1 MNQVSIIKVAVTCAL
16 AGVCLSGFAQDHELT
31 TDVVVVGGGI
41 SGLSS
46 AMSVLDHGGKVVV
59 LEQLPG
65 LDGAGNY
72 FEGAFAADSDYK
84 RRNGLTEPT
93 ADQVYKDVVRFYN
106 YRINA
111 VVLRTLI
118 NESGPAMD
126 WIETKGYKFKLNK
139 RGKKD
144 RHMAPDGFGA
154 GFIKLFY
161 RDIEKNGGTILLET
175 PAQKLIQNEKG
186 EVVGVEAKNHKGEK
200 VTVRA
205 KAVILATGGF
215 PGNQEMLKK
224 YVPDIGKEGMA
235 RIMLRGPGIEGRT
248 GDGINMAKE
257 IGADLAGMDTIAGN
271 SPYLE
276 YEPVIFQF
284 NGPQWLK
291 ESRAALSQPFLWV
304 NKFGQRFYNEGNG
317 RYWNDNHNAMTANGG
332 VMFSIFDENMKNKLI
347 KEGPLTDFN
356 QIVIRGEPMT
366 ALDEGLERG
375 IKAGYAF
382 KADTIEELAEKIGVP
397 VQNLVETVKDINAAA
412 DAGEDKL
419 LGRPKQFLFKFSD
432 KGPYYAMRGLRAFFQ
447 TLGGV
452 RMNSKMQAMD
462 KKGNVIPG
470 LYAVG
475 MDMGGLYDTSYD
487 IKYPGFTSGFGMT
500 GGLIAGR
507 DAMRLV
513 KESKK

>member
-59 LEQLPG
+59 LEKLPG
-65 LDGAGNY
+65 LGGAGNY

-271 SPYLE
+271 SP
-276 YEPVIFQF
+276 
-284 NGPQWLK
+284 
-291 ESRAALSQPFLWV
+291 
-304 NKFGQRFYNEGNG
+304 
-317 RYWNDNHNAMTANGG
+317 
-332 VMFSIFDENMKNKLI
+332 
-347 KEGPLTDFN
+347 
-356 QIVIRGEPMT
+356 
-366 ALDEGLERG
+366 
-375 IKAGYAF
+375 
-382 KADTIEELAEKIGVP
+382 
-397 VQNLVETVKDINAAA
+397 
-412 DAGEDKL
+412 
-419 LGRPKQFLFKFSD
+419 
-432 KGPYYAMRGLRAFFQ
+432 
-447 TLGGV
+447 
-452 RMNSKMQAMD
+452 
-462 KKGNVIPG
+462 
-470 LYAVG
+470 
-475 MDMGGLYDTSYD
+475 
-487 IKYPGFTSGFGMT
+487 
-500 GGLIAGR
+500 
-507 DAMRLV
+507 
-513 KESKK
+513 